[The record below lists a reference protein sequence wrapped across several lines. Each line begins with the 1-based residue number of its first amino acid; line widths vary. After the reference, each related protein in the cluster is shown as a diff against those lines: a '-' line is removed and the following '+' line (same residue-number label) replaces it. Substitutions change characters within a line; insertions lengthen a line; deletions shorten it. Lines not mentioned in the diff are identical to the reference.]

1 MKDKEARLQTKRVE
15 SKSDKMGKRLEV
27 EIRAG
32 QSKDDKE
39 RARLIEQIQWLQSQV
54 DGLSEKLTLIL
65 DFIDLKWRKVT
76 KWEERET
83 EGFDKP

>member
-1 MKDKEARLQTKRVE
+1 MRDTEARLHINRVE
-15 SKSDKMGKRLEV
+15 SKSDKMGKRLET

-39 RARLIEQIQWLQSQV
+39 RGRLIEQTQWLQSQI

-65 DFIDLKWRKVT
+65 DFMDSKWTKVV
-76 KWEERET
+76 KWEERQ
-83 EGFDKP
+83 P